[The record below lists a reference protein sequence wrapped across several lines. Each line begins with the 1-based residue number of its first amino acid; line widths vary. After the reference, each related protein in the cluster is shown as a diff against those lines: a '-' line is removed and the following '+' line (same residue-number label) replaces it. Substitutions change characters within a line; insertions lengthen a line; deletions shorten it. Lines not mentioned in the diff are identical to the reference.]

1 MKKINIF
8 SKIVFGLMIIGLSS
22 CQSKE
27 EKTDANAEAKAA
39 DSNSTVHGSVHKINL
54 VNNEPTFPDV
64 EGRDLFLNNCM
75 TCHTTRYID
84 MQPNFPRKTWQAE
97 VTKMIEKF
105 HAPID
110 TNVGKK
116 IVDYL
121 VKIKGTDATKKA
133 M

>member
-1 MKKINIF
+1 MKLINMKKRQTYSAIF
-8 SKIVFGLMIIGLSS
+8 FCFMIITLSS
-22 CQSKE
+22 CQPKE
-27 EKTDANAEAKAA
+27 EKTDSKAEVKAA

-75 TCHTTRYID
+75 TCHTTRYIS

-121 VKIKGTDATKKA
+121 VKIKGV
-133 M
+133 

>member
-1 MKKINIF
+1 MKKINKYSAI
-8 SKIVFGLMIIGLSS
+8 IAGLMIIALIS
-22 CQSKE
+22 CQPKE
-27 EKTDANAEAKAA
+27 EKNDTKADVKA
-39 DSNSTVHGSVHKINL
+39 VDSNSTVHGSVHKITLN
-54 VNNEPTFPDV
+54 NNEPTFPDV

-75 TCHTTRYID
+75 TCHTTRYIS
-84 MQPNFPRKTWQAE
+84 MQPSFSRKIWQAE

-121 VKIKGTDATKKA
+121 VRIKGV
-133 M
+133 

>member
-1 MKKINIF
+1 MKKINKYHAIL
-8 SKIVFGLMIIGLSS
+8 IGLMSIAFIS
-22 CQSKE
+22 CQPKE
-27 EKTDANAEAKAA
+27 EKTDTKADVKTV
-39 DSNSTVHGSVHKINL
+39 DSNSTVHVSVHKISL
-54 VNNEPTFPDV
+54 QNNEPTFPDI

-75 TCHTTRYID
+75 TCHTTRYIS
-84 MQPNFPRKTWQAE
+84 MQPNFSRKTWQAE
-97 VTKMIEKF
+97 VSKMIEKF

-121 VKIKGTDATKKA
+121 VRIKGTDTSKKA